1 MIPARTVIGLGLS
14 QLIGWGVSFYLIGN
28 FGQPMRQELGWSAT
42 LVYAGMSWAIVCMAL
57 SSALAG
63 RAIDRWGGRRVM
75 PAGAALMAL
84 GCLNLAL
91 THHAWHYFLSW
102 TLLGLGMRLALYDA
116 AFAALAYAAGPG
128 ARRAMSQI
136 TLFGGLASTVMWPAG
151 QAMAALWGWRGALL
165 AYAALALAL
174 IPLHR
179 TLPRDRAAPPAAGA
193 ATTQAA
199 SGGGTDQLLYMVV
212 VMLTS
217 FLASGNATHLI
228 ALLQGLGLAAQA
240 AVGVAALW
248 GVGQVGAR
256 LLELAFGGRLHPVS
270 LNLLTAAGLP
280 LALAAGLA
288 AADPRLAALYA
299 LGYGACNGLL
309 TITRGTLALT
319 LFDRRHYGRIVGR
332 LLVPSFLLSAA
343 APSVY
348 AYWIDTAGPR
358 FAMGMSVA
366 AACVILLASA
376 ALAWRHRPA

>member
-1 MIPARTVIGLGLS
+1 
-14 QLIGWGVSFYLIGN
+14 
-28 FGQPMRQELGWSAT
+28 
-42 LVYAGMSWAIVCMAL
+42 
-57 SSALAG
+57 
-63 RAIDRWGGRRVM
+63 
-75 PAGAALMAL
+75 
-84 GCLNLAL
+84 
-91 THHAWHYFLSW
+91 
-102 TLLGLGMRLALYDA
+102 
-116 AFAALAYAAGPG
+116 
-128 ARRAMSQI
+128 
-136 TLFGGLASTVMWPAG
+136 
-151 QAMAALWGWRGALL
+151 
-165 AYAALALAL
+165 
-174 IPLHR
+174 
-179 TLPRDRAAPPAAGA
+179 
-193 ATTQAA
+193 
-199 SGGGTDQLLYMVV
+199 
-212 VMLTS
+212 
-217 FLASGNATHLI
+217 ATHLI

-288 AADPRLAALYA
+288 AADPRLATLYA

-348 AYWIDTAGPR
+348 AYWIDAAGPR